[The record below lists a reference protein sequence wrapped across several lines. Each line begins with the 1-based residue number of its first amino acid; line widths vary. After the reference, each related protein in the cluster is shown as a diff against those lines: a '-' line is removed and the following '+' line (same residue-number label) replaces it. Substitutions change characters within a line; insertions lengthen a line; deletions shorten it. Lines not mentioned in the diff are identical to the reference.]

1 MTKVAASKERIFPL
15 LQDEETLIQCSK
27 CACVLAET
35 LSQQD
40 NREQLG
46 TCLELL
52 YQKLSGEVTLAEL
65 SEGSTLT
72 EIDDAHS
79 DSVDKEKVRSEIAII
94 SAERI
99 LKVLGLANNNVI
111 EPQTQSLDQSNT
123 GEMILQS

>member
-79 DSVDKEKVRSEIAII
+79 DSVDIEKVRSEIAII